1 MTRPEMDIDALGVIV
16 QTHDP
21 DRYLTARLAPNN
33 ARASLMALYAF
44 NAELARIPD
53 LVTEPAL
60 GEMRLQWWRDVV
72 DRSDRSGGTGAPVA
86 DALVAVINTY
96 ELPRHLVLGMIDAR
110 SADLDGG
117 GFPDLQALKAYF
129 YKSDGTLFM
138 LSTYVVGGMDEQN
151 GKIANKAG
159 LAWGITNVLRS
170 LPHDAASGRVMVPL
184 SLLERQ
190 EVLPEQLLAG
200 EESDRLVNLIDELAD
215 EARAARTEVRPQ
227 IDNLKNDQRSVFAPL
242 ALVEAYLAA
251 VQAPGRSIMHEIADI
266 NPLKR
271 FAKLWLASRWGR
283 I

>member
-1 MTRPEMDIDALGVIV
+1 
-16 QTHDP
+16 
-21 DRYLTARLAPNN
+21 
-33 ARASLMALYAF
+33 MALYAF